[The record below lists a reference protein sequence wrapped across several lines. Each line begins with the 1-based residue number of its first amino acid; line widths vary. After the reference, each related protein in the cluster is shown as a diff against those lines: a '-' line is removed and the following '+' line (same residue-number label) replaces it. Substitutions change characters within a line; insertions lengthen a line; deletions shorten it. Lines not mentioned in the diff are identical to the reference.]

1 MQADE
6 LLGLRHSLGQPGD
19 GQGGSVGGNHRVR
32 QRSGFCGGADLGLQ
46 LTVLEHGFDDQVA
59 TLEVRIAI
67 GGLDAGEDGVA
78 LLGSHIATAHQL
90 VQQPLGVSLT
100 LLRCLRRHILE
111 HDLYA
116 GDGRDIGDTRAHHAG
131 TEHADFFCDVGCRA
145 LGPRTAGIDLVQL
158 EPEGADHVLRHLA
171 GGQLGEVTRLDQLRG
186 VEVDLG
192 AFDGGAHDLLRR
204 REAALGLV
212 AQHGRGDGQH
222 LRHVGAGRRAAG
234 DLVARCVPGLHRLGI
249 GGDPGAG
256 LGQHLVRGPGDVMYQ
271 AGLQGL
277 FRPHLATFGQVR
289 QGLLDAQ
296 QAHHAHH
303 ATATGQ

>member
-59 TLEVRIAI
+59 ALEVGIAG
-67 GGLDAGEDGVA
+67 GGLDAGKDGVA
-78 LLGSHIATAHQL
+78 LFGRHVATAHQL
-90 VQQPLGVSLT
+90 VQQPLGIGLA
-100 LLRCLRRHILE
+100 LLRRFHRDVLE
-111 HDLYA
+111 DHLDA
-116 GDGRDIGDTRAHHAG
+116 GDGRDMGDARAHHAG
-131 TEHADFFCDVGCRA
+131 AEHADLLRHVGGRA
-145 LGPRTAGIDLVQL
+145 LGPRAAGIDLVQL

-171 GGQLGEVTRLDQLRG
+171 GGELGEIARLDQLGR
-186 VEVDLG
+186 VEVHLG
-192 AFDGGAHDLLRR
+192 ALDGGAHDLLRR